1 MSTYR
6 RKVTEILR
14 QSTFTTQKNISAM
27 HLDSSRWFFLTTCVK
42 MMLKE
47 LIKVSLTLNYL
58 QFITEF
64 FPRWSYI
71 FLLFSSFF
79 GLICASRAIIWGDTI
94 YFLRFSTSVCILLH
108 GFIRHSIQVSIASLN
123 RLTEWQ
129 TQTSAQNRM
138 KPKTEW
144 F

>member
-14 QSTFTTQKNISAM
+14 QSTFTTQKNIWAM

-47 LIKVSLTLNYL
+47 LIKVSLTPNYL

-108 GFIRHSIQVSIASLN
+108 GFIRHSIQVSM
-123 RLTEWQ
+123 